1 MRSILNKKVNY
12 NTIRICVALW
22 LRDEKITV
30 LKLSEKI
37 KVPKQNIYN
46 FLNGLNDS
54 CEIFLRIVKIGFKVE
69 NYIDVLNLETELRIN
84 G

>member
-22 LRDEKITV
+22 LRDEEITV
-30 LKLSEKI
+30 LKLSETI

-46 FLNGLNDS
+46 FLNGFNDS
-54 CEIFLRIVKIGFKVE
+54 CEILLRIVKIGFKIE